1 MTITKKLIGRLPIL
15 LGEYDSTKAYSKRQR
30 VTLYGSEFESI
41 VDNNT
46 VAPATLSN
54 GTLTINT
61 DSWRIVSNGTEAFL
75 AGEKV
80 KQFNIDENV
89 EFVDRKTDTDGRLL
103 ETTNTEGKKTFY
115 SDLDVK
121 DNLNVKGN
129 LDVKGK
135 AIVGDLAINQSDIS
149 DILDGKVDKDNNKSL
164 VDNNIVK
171 SISISDN
178 PEYTDLKTDSEGRI
192 LSYRDYTGKLHE
204 AVGVKT
210 PSIDT
215 GNINVKQLNADKI
228 NYSDS
233 NVSDLMKAIKGN
245 GIRFDAADWSN
256 YISNDGDN
264 PLCLLEPY
272 RAYINFITNDGSER
286 LGTIDGQKAVM
297 EFYDGYGN
305 YFKKNVS
312 IDQQGDSSKAQWKRN
327 MSIDMFD
334 SEQGGDAFA
343 VKFGNWVAQ
352 DSYHLKAYYEDI
364 IRGVNVINYK
374 LCDRIARDRGV
385 LADRPYK
392 EYINPKQ
399 NDAGSNNHDNDILND
414 ARTISDGFP
423 VIVYLNGDFYGAFV
437 MQLKKHRDNFNMDRN
452 ATDNIH
458 LDGYLAGSDFWN
470 GNVNWHRFEIRNPK
484 PKSKKWTLLCQDG
497 STYNGDNAQEIM
509 GTDSSKYDAS
519 NTSCVKSAELKANI
533 VAVSKYMSDIKVFE
547 DAYTASNTEENLSKV
562 KTEIEKRFGV
572 SQMID
577 LVIAL
582 NICGDGDITKNVQWV
597 TWGKINDT
605 LKMFPCPWDMDGT
618 YGVNSTHGFAIG
630 GIGSNTMGNI
640 DNYPLKYVYKYYM
653 TDLKTRY
660 KELRD
665 NNVISPRI
673 SQNMVMDWVHRIG
686 DNNYELEYKKW
697 DESPCHRDF
706 GASNAWKRT
715 AWTGIDRRPSSV
727 TNYSERDSYSSTTTY
742 AKDEFVKVNHVLYQS
757 LQDNN
762 QGHDVTETTWWEV
775 VSWQD
780 GKTYN
785 KGDMVY
791 DGVDTFYL
799 FTAQENTTERPFKT
813 LYKHY
818 PKEGGNYDSALRIC
832 KWIEDKF
839 VSLDKEMEY
848 KQ

>member
-1 MTITKKLIGRLPIL
+1 MTVTKKLIGRLPIL
-15 LGEYDSTKAYSKRQR
+15 IGEYDSTKTYSKKQR

-46 VAPATLSN
+46 AAPATLSN

-61 DSWRIVSNGTEAFL
+61 DNWRVVSNGTEAFL

-80 KQFNIDENV
+80 KHFNEEENP
-89 EFVDRKTDTDGRLL
+89 EFVSADIDNDGRLL
-103 ETTNTEGKKTFY
+103 ESTDVEGKKTFY
-115 SDLDVK
+115 GDVII
-121 DNLNVKGN
+121 NGNVTS
-129 LDVKGK
+129 K
-135 AIVGDLAINQSDIS
+135 AIDSKINDATKKAVENKI
-149 DILDGKVDKDNNKSL
+149 DKDDNKDL
-164 VDNNIVK
+164 IDK
-171 SISISDN
+171 SIVDSLSVKDN
-178 PEYTDLKTDSEGRI
+178 PEYVAVNLDVDNKVIDSTDVDGVITHNTKHIFKNGIEDTTGGLKKEA
-192 LSYRDYTGKLHE
+192 LQYT
-204 AVGVKT
+204 
-210 PSIDT
+210 ID
-215 GNINVKQLNADKI
+215 N
-228 NYSDS
+228 S
-233 NVSDLMKAIKGN
+233 SDLAKALKD
-245 GIRFDAADWSN
+245 FSYLFSATDWSN
-256 YISNDGDN
+256 YISNNGDN
-264 PLCLLEPY
+264 PLCLPEPY
-272 RAYINFITNDGSER
+272 RAYINFITNDGLER

-312 IDQQGDSSKAQWKRN
+312 IDQQGDSSRAQWKRN
-327 MSIDMFD
+327 MSIDIFD
-334 SEQGGDAFA
+334 NEQGGDAFA

-374 LCDRIARDRGV
+374 LCDRIARDKGV

-423 VIVYLNGDFYGAFV
+423 VIVYLNGDFYGIFV

-452 ATDNIH
+452 ATDNIY
-458 LDGYLAGSDFWN
+458 LDGYLAGSNLWS
-470 GNVNWHRFEIRNPK
+470 GKITWHSFEIRNPK

-497 STYNGDNAQEIM
+497 STYNGDDAQEIM

-519 NTSCVKSAELKANI
+519 NISCVKSAELKANI
-533 VAVSKYMSDIKVFE
+533 IAISKYMSDIKVFE

-605 LKMFPCPWDMDGT
+605 LKMFPCPWDMDAA
-618 YGVNSTHGFAIG
+618 YGISSTHGFIIG
-630 GIGSNTMGNI
+630 TLSHNNAGDI

-653 TDLKTRY
+653 TDLKARY

-665 NNVISPRI
+665 NNIISPSI
-673 SQNMVMDWVHRIG
+673 IQNMVMNWVHRIG

-697 DESPCHRDF
+697 NESPCHRDF
-706 GASNAWKRT
+706 GASSAWKFTR
-715 AWTGIDRRPSSV
+715 WTGIDRRPCNV
-727 TNYSERDSYSSTTTY
+727 TNYLERDSYSFTTTY
-742 AKDEFVKVNHVLYQS
+742 AKDAFAKVNHVLYQS

-762 QGHDVTETTWWEV
+762 QGHNVTETTWWEV
-775 VSWQD
+775 VSWQE

-799 FTAQENTTERPFKT
+799 FTAQENTTERPLKT

-839 VSLDKEMEY
+839 ASLDKEMEY